1 MIHKLIVSFLAI
13 LIGWGAGFVY
23 YIIYSLWFSP
33 HNRITDME
41 AILVWTAVFV
51 TISWLIFVVPLI
63 ALVPDSSKILTLPFT
78 PLFGAICGLVA
89 FLLLVGWWTGFWS
102 HLLYLSYS
110 VVVGA
115 ITGLFYASFLHRRR
129 KDA

>member
-1 MIHKLIVSFLAI
+1 
-13 LIGWGAGFVY
+13 
-23 YIIYSLWFSP
+23 
-33 HNRITDME
+33 ME